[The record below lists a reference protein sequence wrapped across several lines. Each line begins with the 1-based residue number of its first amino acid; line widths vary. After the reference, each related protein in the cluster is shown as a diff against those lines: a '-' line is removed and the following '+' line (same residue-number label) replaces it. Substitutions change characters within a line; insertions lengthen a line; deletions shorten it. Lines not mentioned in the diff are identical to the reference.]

1 MRLINTIDT
10 IYDCFIDG
18 QFKMLAWDKYVE
30 KNYLN
35 INQICKEDIKNYDF
49 DSDVLPVLNN
59 VLKSSEKLT
68 VLNNSFAACVDVL
81 SNDLSQLFPKEIDLD
96 IILYLGLCNGA
107 GWATTV
113 DERNVI
119 LLGIEKII
127 ELDWQDEVM
136 MKSLIFHEIGHV
148 WHNACGN
155 LNPQGS
161 TQNDQSLVQ
170 LYQEG
175 VAMRCEQLLIKNEN
189 FYHQD
194 KNGWLAWCNSNLSSI
209 TQEYQRRIKKSES
222 TQDFF
227 GDWCNY
233 KGYSDV
239 GYYLGCEFIKYL
251 ENQHTLSQIIN
262 LNIIELKNLFS
273 SFEKLLCED

>member
-1 MRLINTIDT
+1 MRIINTIES
-10 IYDCFIDG
+10 ISDCFVDG
-18 QFKMLAWDKYVE
+18 QFKMSAWDKYVE
-30 KNYLN
+30 ENHLN
-35 INQICKEDIKNYDF
+35 IKEICKEDIKNYNF
-49 DSDVLPVLNN
+49 DNDVLPVLNN
-59 VLKSSEKLT
+59 VIKSKEKLT
-68 VLNNSFAACVDVL
+68 VLHNSFSACVDVL
-81 SNDLSQLFPKEIDLD
+81 SNELSQLFAEEIDLD

-107 GWATTV
+107 GWATTI
-113 DERNVI
+113 DDRNVI

-136 MKSLIFHEIGHV
+136 MKSLIFHEIGHI
-148 WHNACGN
+148 WHNVCGN
-155 LNPQGS
+155 LNLQGS
-161 TQNDQSLVQ
+161 TQDDQSLVQ

-194 KNGWLAWCNSNLSSI
+194 KNDWLTWCNSNFSSI
-209 TQEYQRRIKKSES
+209 KQEYQRRIQNSES

-239 GYYLGCEFIKYL
+239 GYYLGCRFIKFS
-251 ENQHTLSQIIN
+251 ENHYTLSEIIN
-262 LNIIELKNLFS
+262 LNIVEVKKLFDL
-273 SFEKLLCED
+273 FVI